1 MTPAEDAYRQGVTL
15 LEQGRAAE
23 AVPFLKE
30 SSRLAPKNAQYWKAL
45 GVAYASLN
53 ELRDSIEPFR
63 QACTLDPKLL
73 DTCYYYGRNLYGID
87 RYEEALAPLEKALMA
102 DAVKGR
108 ADAAIGQ
115 CLQALGRNEAAEK
128 RFQAAVARH
137 DRAEQMARL
146 AYGQFL
152 IRQGRAVEAVAMLK
166 PAQQPES
173 PEAGHEL
180 GLALFQTGQ
189 LGEAVAALQRAVR
202 LNPRKSATRLLLAK
216 VYRRLGR
223 ASEAESEEMAA
234 VAIGLPE
241 Q

>member
-1 MTPAEDAYRQGVTL
+1 M

-30 SSRLAPKNAQYWKAL
+30 STRLASKNAQYWKAL

-63 QACTLDPKLL
+63 QACSLDPKLL
-73 DTCYYYGRNLYGID
+73 DACYYYGRNLYGTD
-87 RYEEALAPLEKALMA
+87 RYEDALAPLEKALAA

-108 ADAAIGQ
+108 AESAIGQ
-115 CLQALGRNEAAEK
+115 CLQALGRPEAAEK
-128 RFQAAVARH
+128 RFQAAVARR
-137 DRAEQMARL
+137 DRAEQMARV

-152 IRQGRAVEAVAMLK
+152 IRQGRAAEAVELLK

-173 PEAGHEL
+173 PEASYEL
-180 GLALFQTGQ
+180 GLALSQAGQ
-189 LGEAVAALQRAVR
+189 LEEAAAALQRAVR
-202 LNPRKSATRLLLAK
+202 LGPRKSATRLLLAK

-223 ASEAESEEMAA
+223 VSEAEKEEMAA
-234 VAIGLPE
+234 IAMGLPE
-241 Q
+241 QQ